1 MSVMSCTQFRNALDL
16 WMDGERSAEQ
26 DAHARD
32 CSMCRSLIQD
42 LTLISASAASLDD
55 PNDAPPERLWL
66 NLRAELEK
74 EGLIHEPRRGWT
86 HSLGR
91 WFEGVFG
98 VVPRPAI
105 AGAYLAALLAVSLT
119 VAGPLERHFRRA
131 APLAANVAVNTEPL
145 SAQLNSD
152 EQDAISSLSHS
163 DPAVIAS
170 LQSSL
175 TVLDND
181 ISLCEKSVL
190 ENPDDE
196 AARDYLYEAYQQKAD
211 LLAEI
216 SERGAFGR

>member
-1 MSVMSCTQFRNALDL
+1 MSVMSCAQFRDALDG

-26 DAHARD
+26 DAHARE
-32 CSMCRSLIQD
+32 CSVCRSLIQD
-42 LTLISASAASLDD
+42 LALISTSAVSLDD
-55 PNDAPPERLWL
+55 GDEAPPERLWL
-66 NLRAELEK
+66 SLRAKLEK
-74 EGLIHEPRRGWT
+74 EGLIREPRQGWT
-86 HSLGR
+86 QSLGR
-91 WFEGVFG
+91 WSEGVFG

-105 AGAYLAALLAVSLT
+105 AGAYIAALLAVSLS
-119 VAGPLERHFRRA
+119 VAGPLDRHFRQATPA
-131 APLAANVAVNTEPL
+131 AVDTEPL

-152 EQDAISSLSHS
+152 EQDAISSLSNAN
-163 DPAVIAS
+163 PAVNAS

-175 TVLDND
+175 AVLDND
-181 ISLCEKSVL
+181 ISLCEKSVQ